1 MSAYDGKTCAVSFSI
16 QPETA
21 APDGLTW
28 TVLGMMRTKSL
39 KISWDTADTTA
50 DSTPDSAKSAIA
62 TRKSVEFSGDGV
74 SYDDAAYN
82 QRILKAHIN
91 LPGATTQNQPKAWIK
106 MQFESGESYIGPF
119 MITGLSVDAP
129 EADAE
134 TWSIEATSNG
144 PVAYATGIVVV

>member
-1 MSAYDGKTCAVSFSI
+1 MSTHDGKTCAVSFSL

-21 APDGLTW
+21 TPGTLVW
-28 TVLGMMRTKSL
+28 SVLGMMRTKSL
-39 KISWDTADTTA
+39 KLAWDTADTTA

-62 TRKSVEFSGDGV
+62 TRKSVTFSGDGV

-82 QRILKAHIN
+82 QRMLKAHIN
-91 LPGATTQNQPKAWIK
+91 LPGSITQNQPKAWIK
-106 MQFESGESYIGPF
+106 MAFASGETYIGPYI
-119 MITGLSVDAP
+119 ITSLSVDSP

-144 PVAYATGIVVV
+144 PVAYVSGIVAP

>member
-1 MSAYDGKTCAVSFSI
+1 MSAYDGKDCAISFSL

-21 APDGLTW
+21 DPGTLAFT
-28 TVLGMMRTKSL
+28 TLGMMRTKSL

-50 DSTPDSAKSAIA
+50 DSTPNSAKSALA

-82 QRILKAHIN
+82 QRTLKAHVN
-91 LPGATTQNQPKAWIK
+91 APGATTQNQPKAWIK
-106 MQFESGESYIGPF
+106 MDFLSGESYIGPYI
-119 MITGLSVDAP
+119 ITSLSIDAP

-144 PVAYATGIVVV
+144 PVVYSPGV

>member
-21 APDGLTW
+21 SPGSLSW
-28 TVLGMMRTKSL
+28 TTLGMMRTKSL
-39 KISWDTADTTA
+39 KIGWDTADTTA
-50 DSTPDSAKSAIA
+50 DSTPDAAKTALA

-82 QRILKAHIN
+82 QRTLKAHIN
-91 LPGATTQNQPKAWIK
+91 TPGVITQNQPKAWIK
-106 MQFESGESYIGPF
+106 MEFESGESYIGPF
-119 MITGLSVDAP
+119 IITSLSVDAP

-144 PVAYATGIVVV
+144 SVVYDAGV